1 MADLTDQQF
10 LSQDPEVLGLQRQ
23 RQLANLLTGQAF
35 NAPQGQMI
43 SGHYVKPSALQQAL
57 PMINAAIGGMTNANL
72 DTKQQ
77 EMADMLRGKQSEA
90 MQQYI
95 KASQGTPA
103 QMYPQQAG
111 PMPNGGNI
119 PQQIQTPATGPN
131 YAEMLKAA
139 SGRYASPMLQAAGA
153 ELLKP
158 IKTAEGE
165 TVSRL
170 NFGPGGGTTVMA
182 QGAEKKTEAIRGYEM
197 AKSQGYPGSFFQYE
211 AELKRAGAPSVI
223 NQVGASLA
231 GQAGDLFKE
240 SKATAAVGYNAITSA
255 DKILNSTNKAITG
268 PLANARLTGLQLADT
283 LGVTGKGEKEKLAAT
298 REVLQETGKLAL
310 SAPPKGQGQVS
321 NYERDLYQRAASG
334 DINFTP
340 TELNLIAKRAKDF
353 GEYQIQQHKE
363 LLQAGAELGP
373 DVGKMAKLYKVTPPQ
388 SVAPSQ
394 PAQTSNV
401 RSLADQILQGK

>member
-1 MADLTDQQF
+1 MALTAEQQAMDFNPELQDVTRQRKLADLLMSQGMQQ
-10 LSQDPEVLGLQRQ
+10 
-23 RQLANLLTGQAF
+23 
-35 NAPQGQMI
+35 PQGQMI
-43 SGHYVKPSALQQAL
+43 SGHYVAPSWTQQLNPIAN
-57 PMINAAIGGMTNANL
+57 IFAGQAIGERA
-72 DTKQQ
+72 DTKQA
-77 EMADMLRGKQSEA
+77 EMATALRTQGDVAVQKVMETFKQNPQLGVQEA
-90 MQQYI
+90 AKLQQYPQV
-95 KASQGTPA
+95 KALLPQLAKALETPTSIQEYKFA
-103 QMYPQQAG
+103 QE
-111 PMPNGGNI
+111 N
-119 PQQIQTPATGPN
+119 PN
-131 YAEMLKAA
+131 YAAY
-139 SGRYASPMLQAAGA
+139 RIA
-153 ELLKP
+153 E
-158 IKTAEGE
+158 
-165 TVSRL
+165 
-170 NFGPGGGTTVMA
+170 
-182 QGAEKKTEAIRGYEM
+182 
-197 AKSQGYPGSFFQYE
+197 
-211 AELKRAGAPSVI
+211 KRAGAPSVI

-373 DVGKMAKLYKVTPPQ
+373 DVGKMANLYKVKPPP
-388 SVAPSQ
+388 SVAPLQ

-401 RSLADQILQGK
+401 RSLADQIIQGK